1 MMRDV
6 LPVLFAHGIGEIL
19 AHLHE
24 RWGKRPARE
33 PLSPLEAALQARHDE
48 IVRLARKSQPTVV
61 PGLIRPDVEDRLV
74 LSMPVFLYESR
85 SRRCLFPAAN
95 RASRKLVWA
104 HRTNAGKTVSISL
117 VDRGTLELR
126 QRQFIFTSARRKRV
140 FSLDALTH
148 FSATWSSIAIAAPG
162 SRGISYFRGIHE
174 TRISFCVRPTPAEMW
189 PTLDCE
195 FNFRGTEIKEIVNL
209 MQSASTPEPT

>member
-1 MMRDV
+1 M
-6 LPVLFAHGIGEIL
+6 
-19 AHLHE
+19 
-24 RWGKRPARE
+24 
-33 PLSPLEAALQARHDE
+33 EAALQARHDE
-48 IVRLARKSQPTVV
+48 IVRLARRSRPTVV
-61 PGLIRPDVEDRLV
+61 PGLIRTDVEDRLV

-95 RASRKLVWA
+95 RASRQLVWA
-104 HRTNAGKTVSISL
+104 HRTHAGKTVSISL

-162 SRGISYFRGIHE
+162 NRGISYFRGIHA
-174 TRISFCVRPTPAEMW
+174 TRISLCVRPTPEEMW
-189 PTLDCE
+189 PTLECE

-209 MQSASTPEPT
+209 MQSALTLEPA